1 MDDGLFGFIIFVCIM
16 VASIAYQ
23 KRKLAMEETAEEKKS
38 APTPKVIIKDLT
50 KPRAKAT
57 TVKQPKKPTFQP
69 SSDFIGRNNYV
80 KDELKTSNEKPVE
93 KSEYAFDSLDDVKKA
108 VIWSEILKRKY

>member
-1 MDDGLFGFIIFVCIM
+1 MDDGLFGFIIFVCVM

-23 KRKLAMEETAEEKKS
+23 KRKLAMEEAAEEEKS

-50 KPRAKAT
+50 KPRAKTT
-57 TVKQPKKPTFQP
+57 TVKQTKRPTFQP

-80 KDELKTSNEKPVE
+80 KDELKAPVEKPVE
-93 KSEYAFDSLDDVKKA
+93 KSEYAFESLDEVKKA
-108 VIWSEILKRKY
+108 FVWSEILKRKY

>member
-1 MDDGLFGFIIFVCIM
+1 MDDGLFGFIIFACIM

-23 KRKLAMEETAEEKKS
+23 KRKLAMEEASDEEKS

-57 TVKQPKKPTFQP
+57 TRKQPKKPTVQP

-93 KSEYAFDSLDDVKKA
+93 KSEYAFDSMDDVKKA
-108 VIWSEILKRKY
+108 FVWSEILKRKY

>member
-23 KRKLAMEETAEEKKS
+23 KRKLAMEEAAEEKKS
-38 APTPKVIIKDLT
+38 APIPKVIIKDLT
-50 KPRAKAT
+50 KPRTKTT

-80 KDELKTSNEKPVE
+80 KDELKTPNEKPVE
-93 KSEYAFDSLDDVKKA
+93 KSEYAFDSMDDVKKA
-108 VIWSEILKRKY
+108 FVWSEILKRKY